1 MRRRDTG
8 ARRRSRVTA
17 TLAVVLGVALL
28 AAACG
33 DDNDKKAA
41 TNASPTT
48 TAASSTTASPAGGI
62 RIRAGLNDPKDGNI
76 AVTEFLPDKVTVATG
91 SKVSWGWSGT
101 EPHSVT
107 FKDGGKL
114 PPPGP
119 PDEKLFAPTP
129 PTGDYD
135 GSAALVNSGLLPQG
149 PQAPPDFTL
158 TFAKPGTY
166 LYFCV
171 IHPGMTGEV
180 DVVAD
185 ASKADTAKA
194 VTDRGDAALDGYL
207 AEGRAA
213 KKKLAEAAPRKE
225 AAGSGTNWFVEM
237 GTTTEHTDILAF
249 SPVPVSVKPGDQ
261 VTFVNNSQAPHTAT
275 FGPVPPNPTDP
286 KVVNPAPGPS
296 PQPLVGGG
304 AFLNTGELPPD
315 SPPGA
320 GPPLAARS
328 YTYTVPTAGT
338 YSFVCALHVS
348 SGMAGSINAA

>member
-1 MRRRDTG
+1 MTGWKSG
-8 ARRRSRVTA
+8 ARRRPRLMAV
-17 TLAVVLGVALL
+17 LAVVVGVALL

-33 DDNDKKAA
+33 DDDDDDNAA
-41 TNASPTT
+41 KSTTT
-48 TAASSTTASPAGGI
+48 TAATSSTPAQSGGI
-62 RIRAGLNDPKDGNI
+62 KVRAGLNDPTDGNI
-76 AVTEFLPDKVTVATG
+76 AVTEFLPEKVTVATG

-119 PDEKLFAPTP
+119 PDEALFAPTP

-135 GSAALVNSGLLPQG
+135 GTAPLVNSGLLPQG

-158 TFAKPGTY
+158 TFAKAGTY

-180 DVVAD
+180 DVVDD
-185 ASKADTAKA
+185 AGKADTAKA

-207 AEGRAA
+207 TEGRAA
-213 KKKLAEAAPRKE
+213 KKKLAEAPPRKE
-225 AAGSGTNWFVEM
+225 AAGAANNWFVEM

-249 SPVPVSVKPGDQ
+249 SPVPVAVKAGDK

-304 AFLNTGELPPD
+304 AFLNTGQLPPD

-328 YTYTVPTAGT
+328 YTYTVPTAGN
-338 YSFVCALHVS
+338 YSFVCALHVA
-348 SGMAGSINAA
+348 SGMAGSINAS